1 MADDADRASD
11 YVDLTL
17 AHCLSRAPKFD
28 KPSLTECLECGKDI
42 PARRQAVGGVTLCV
56 DCKPY
61 LRKGAV
67 MLTNNEQLLVITG
80 MAILLGMLVVAVIWL
95 LSIELNKGE

>member
-1 MADDADRASD
+1 M
-11 YVDLTL
+11 
-17 AHCLSRAPKFD
+17 
-28 KPSLTECLECGKDI
+28 
-42 PARRQAVGGVTLCV
+42 
-56 DCKPY
+56 
-61 LRKGAV
+61 

>member
-1 MADDADRASD
+1 
-11 YVDLTL
+11 
-17 AHCLSRAPKFD
+17 
-28 KPSLTECLECGKDI
+28 
-42 PARRQAVGGVTLCV
+42 
-56 DCKPY
+56 
-61 LRKGAV
+61 

>member
-1 MADDADRASD
+1 M
-11 YVDLTL
+11 
-17 AHCLSRAPKFD
+17 
-28 KPSLTECLECGKDI
+28 
-42 PARRQAVGGVTLCV
+42 RQRGGI
-56 DCKPY
+56 K
-61 LRKGAV
+61 